1 MKKFMKMPKIL
12 GDENLQR
19 LKTQKDELDNYR
31 QEIEK
36 QEKDKAM
43 IQMRT
48 DVLKAEYLKLF
59 DLKEGFKKE
68 VTDVKKKNIK
78 IQRKIDEVEIA
89 IEGMLEV
96 LDADAGK
103 KRDPLKVMNPK
114 MRQKL
119 MADKKKRER
128 ELLQKKMAAG
138 VDFLGDNDVK
148 FSNRNGEVHWFDS
161 LAASL
166 KESIDSIKPFR
177 KEVREIQANYD
188 RSISLF
194 FELVQDVFVFN
205 LFTAVLYSYIIIK
218 HWLEH

>member
-1 MKKFMKMPKIL
+1 MPKSDFRTETELREEKERMKKYMKMPKIL
-12 GDENLQR
+12 GEDNLQR
-19 LKTQKDELDNYR
+19 LKSQKQELDKYR
-31 QEIEK
+31 VEIEK

-48 DVLKAEYLKLF
+48 DVLKAEYIKLF
-59 DLKEGFKKE
+59 DLKEGFKTE
-68 VTDVKKKNIK
+68 VTDVKKKNIR

-148 FSNRNGEVHWFDS
+148 FSNRGGEVSFFENLSAKIKDVVDN
-161 LAASL
+161 L
-166 KESIDSIKPFR
+166 KPFR
-177 KEVREIQANYD
+177 KEVREI
-188 RSISLF
+188 
-194 FELVQDVFVFN
+194 
-205 LFTAVLYSYIIIK
+205 
-218 HWLEH
+218 

>member
-1 MKKFMKMPKIL
+1 
-12 GDENLQR
+12 
-19 LKTQKDELDNYR
+19 
-31 QEIEK
+31 
-36 QEKDKAM
+36 M

-59 DLKEGFKKE
+59 DIKEGFKKE

-96 LDADAGK
+96 LDEDAGK

-128 ELLQKKMAAG
+128 ELL
-138 VDFLGDNDVK
+138 
-148 FSNRNGEVHWFDS
+148 
-161 LAASL
+161 
-166 KESIDSIKPFR
+166 
-177 KEVREIQANYD
+177 
-188 RSISLF
+188 
-194 FELVQDVFVFN
+194 
-205 LFTAVLYSYIIIK
+205 
-218 HWLEH
+218 

>member
-1 MKKFMKMPKIL
+1 MKMPKIL

-161 LAASL
+161 LATSL
-166 KESIDSIKPFR
+166 KESIDSLKPFR
-177 KEVREIQANYD
+177 KEVREI
-188 RSISLF
+188 
-194 FELVQDVFVFN
+194 
-205 LFTAVLYSYIIIK
+205 
-218 HWLEH
+218 